1 MCTRRVALYVH
12 DILRKFIF
20 TSNIIA
26 CVFGHRKY
34 EPVHVNEKVSIRS
47 SKIFHSYEY
56 TRMYA
61 QHGLHRYFD
70 PVEVIF
76 VWINFRQIWYEEK
89 FNITKGKRYISK
101 ILGGFNKFLQF
112 RQRNCLYT
120 YIWHIFLRL

>member
-61 QHGLHRYFD
+61 QHGLHRHFD
-70 PVEVIF
+70 PVQVIF
-76 VWINFRQIWYEEK
+76 V
-89 FNITKGKRYISK
+89 
-101 ILGGFNKFLQF
+101 
-112 RQRNCLYT
+112 
-120 YIWHIFLRL
+120 